1 MMQRHVHEPVYM
13 AEISGPSD
21 EIELESGNPLVTLF
35 VKMAYAK
42 SCIWLKSM
50 HACSRA
56 YNRNI

>member
-42 SCIWLKSM
+42 SCI
-50 HACSRA
+50 
-56 YNRNI
+56 